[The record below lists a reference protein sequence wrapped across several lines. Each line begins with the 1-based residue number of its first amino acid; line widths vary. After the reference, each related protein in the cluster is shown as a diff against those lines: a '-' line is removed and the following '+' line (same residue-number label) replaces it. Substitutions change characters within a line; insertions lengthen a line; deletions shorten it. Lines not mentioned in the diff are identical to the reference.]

1 MSSKDDEVLDLGSSA
16 QQPQLAIQFQQR
28 TIQLMAVSFDNY
40 YWEDDNITDVCDG
53 NCTLQARD
61 WDLGVSLACGDGE
74 QDCSLYSLIPQ
85 RHENATDMLA
95 EWISAYGK
103 LVPAD
108 SISGRFVDG
117 LNTVCLGSTTDD
129 RWCLGA
135 SQNWTG
141 VDVITPDCDV
151 NPADPSCT
159 SDVTLP
165 ENMRLANLYTD
176 DVLCDN
182 CFVQMLYARVTS
194 PYLDDSDQSDFLV
207 SQLQDIGDVCNITI
221 PEITIRALPSYA
233 DAPMPTS
240 IDFES
245 TATSTISSAAATTT
259 CDGQIIASG
268 SGCAALSTKYGLTTG
283 DLQKLTGSDTCVISA
298 STCFPAAC
306 TLGAVPTGATCES
319 FATSISVNTTTVQLL
334 LWNPN
339 IQGLCD
345 SLTAG
350 QSVCV
355 AAPGVKG
362 TYTLAAPP
370 LGTGADAANQ
380 QRGGPGGRVTPCPT
394 YTNLPDATSAAGP
407 VQTGIVANCNAWAMA
422 DLGIGCFDFATQ
434 NCINTT
440 QLWAWNGV
448 LGKDGTG
455 CQNSFWAKEYYC
467 VNTYAASS
475 ATHTSTT
482 SKTGI
487 PQYCSKFAQP
497 ASGTGCYDFATAQG
511 ITPAQLYAW
520 NPALGSNGANCGT
533 AFYAE
538 DYYCVAVPVQTGIA
552 ANCNKYA
559 TPVGVGCYDFAT
571 QQGITQAQLY
581 TWNPALGT
589 NGANCGTAFWAQEY
603 YCVGVSS

>member
-1 MSSKDDEVLDLGSSA
+1 MTRNETLTGCDPTL
-16 QQPQLAIQFQQR
+16 FQ
-28 TIQLMAVSFDNY
+28 MAVSFDNY

-61 WDLGVSLACGDGE
+61 WDLSVSLACGD
-74 QDCSLYSLIPQ
+74 
-85 RHENATDMLA
+85 

-103 LVPAD
+103 LIPAD

-151 NPADPSCT
+151 NPSDPSCT
-159 SDVTLP
+159 SEVVLP

-182 CFVQMLYARVTS
+182 CFIQMLYARVTS
-194 PYLDDSDQSDFLV
+194 PYLADSDQSDFLV
-207 SQLQDIGDVCNITI
+207 SQLQDIGDVCNVTI
-221 PEITIRALPSYA
+221 PDITIRALPNYA
-233 DAPMPTS
+233 DSPKLTS
-240 IDFES
+240 INFES
-245 TATSTISSAAATTT
+245 TATSTVSSAAATTT
-259 CDGQIIASG
+259 CDGQVIASG
-268 SGCAALSTKYGLTTG
+268 SGCAALSAKYGLTTG

-306 TLGAVPTGATCES
+306 TLGTVPTGATCES

-345 SLTAG
+345 RLTAG

-394 YTNLPDATSAAGP
+394 YTNLPSATSPAGP
-407 VQTGIVANCNAWAMA
+407 VQTGIVANC
-422 DLGIGCFDFATQ
+422 DFIEHVEW
-434 NCINTT
+434 NCIVSCN
-440 QLWAWNGV
+440 V
-448 LGKDGTG
+448 D
-455 CQNSFWAKEYYC
+455 S
-467 VNTYAASS
+467 
-475 ATHTSTT
+475 
-482 SKTGI
+482 GI

-511 ITPAQLYAW
+511 ITQAQLYAW
-520 NPALGSNGANCGT
+520 NPALGVNGANCGT

-581 TWNPALGT
+581 TWNPVLGT
-589 NGANCGTAFWAQEY
+589 NGVNCGTAFWAQEY